1 MTTPNE
7 YLAAI
12 ELSLITSPALAEYSV
27 VRSWADVNDGYI
39 RIRATL
45 ANGDFLEAAEY
56 FVQQQSG
63 FETVDYRHQ
72 WMDST
77 KRILRRRWDCTPDHP
92 QLPNFPHHVHI
103 EREDRVQESKPIGLL
118 DLLRI
123 LEELLAQ
130 R

>member
-7 YLAAI
+7 HLAAI

-45 ANGDFLEAAEY
+45 TNGDFLEAAEY

-77 KRILRRRWDCTPDHP
+77 KRTLRRRWDCTPDNPH
-92 QLPNFPHHVHI
+92 LSNFPYHAHI
-103 EREDRVQESKPIGLL
+103 GSEENVTTSDRVGLM
-118 DLLRI
+118 DLLV
-123 LEELLAQ
+123 LLPELIAQ